1 MSYIE
6 IFSDSSGLSDIE
18 REMVGH
24 DWPLTSEEKYL
35 VAQHR
40 YDSLRDMFLDN
51 NWTMRELL
59 EYYNN
64 LDVKPFIEAIENMT
78 QYYIQRGVDI
88 FKCAISG

>member
-1 MSYIE
+1 MSNMG
-6 IFSDSSGLSDIE
+6 IFADSSGLSDIE
-18 REMVGH
+18 KELVGH
-24 DWPLTSEEKYL
+24 DWPLTSVEANL

-40 YDSLRDMFLDN
+40 YHSLRDMFLDN

-64 LDVKPFIEAIENMT
+64 LDVKPFIEAIGNMT
-78 QYYIQRGVDI
+78 QYYVERGVDI